1 MNIDGLPLALL
12 VWLTVGGTILSTPV
26 SAQTPMPSPDEA
38 RSLIEAVLSGEDF
51 GSTHEQETWVYIGD
65 GPEDDERAEDGP
77 PTWLPIDLILAIATV
92 LKWALAIA
100 AAAALLLLGYRLW
113 LELRGLRIA
122 GRKADD
128 GHMTSTI
135 ISDGAATL
143 QPLPDDITS
152 TVRALLDA
160 NDARGALSL
169 LYRAQIAHLR
179 ASGLDIPDSA
189 TEADCLHAAMRA
201 TTPAQIAWLR
211 RLTGLW
217 QSVAYGHRPADPEQI
232 GQLLVTH
239 PAVAG
244 ATEAA

>member
-1 MNIDGLPLALL
+1 MNIGGFPLALM
-12 VWLTVGGTILSTPV
+12 VWLIVGGTTLSEPV
-26 SAQTPMPSPDEA
+26 IAQTAMPSPDEA

-51 GSTHEQETWVYIGD
+51 GSTREQETWVYVGD
-65 GPEDDERAEDGP
+65 GLDDERAEDDP

-113 LELRGLRIA
+113 LELRGLRIG
-122 GRKADD
+122 GRKAQHGD
-128 GHMTSTI
+128 TPSTI

-143 QPLPDDITS
+143 QPLPDDITAA
-152 TVRALLDA
+152 VRALLAA

-189 TEADCLHAAMRA
+189 TEADCLDAAMRA

-211 RLTGLW
+211 RLTRLW

-232 GQLLVTH
+232 GHLLVTH

-244 ATEAA
+244 PTEAA

>member
-1 MNIDGLPLALL
+1 MNIGGFPLVLV
-12 VWLTVGGTILSTPV
+12 VWLIVGGTALSEPV
-26 SAQTPMPSPDEA
+26 SAQAAMPSPDEA

-51 GSTHEQETWVYIGD
+51 GSTREQETWVYIGD
-65 GPEDDERAEDGP
+65 GPDDERAEDDP

-113 LELRGLRIA
+113 LELRGLRIG
-122 GRKADD
+122 GRKAEHGD
-128 GHMTSTI
+128 TASAI

-143 QPLPDDITS
+143 QPLPDDITAA
-152 TVRALLDA
+152 VRALLAA

-189 TEADCLHAAMRA
+189 TEADCLDAAMRA

-244 ATEAA
+244 PTEAA